1 MEGNKPVGVFTVDR
15 ELVVRSWDA
24 WLSDATGVAEA
35 DACGRALTELFP
47 EIAQRGFL
55 PRLERVSNEGAV
67 EVLAPAFHHYLI
79 PCALRAP
86 SEHFTCMQ
94 QHVTL
99 SPLRANGGVSGIVVT
114 IEDVTARLDRERAL
128 AVQLRSHDAAIRLRA
143 AQSLAEDG
151 APFLV
156 DAIGDESWRVR
167 RVAAQGLA
175 RAADRDAIAKLVA
188 AIREHHQDVSVLN
201 TAITALAGAAASAV
215 LPVVELLTSSDADAR
230 TYAALALGLLRDE
243 RAVPPLLE
251 RLGDENAN
259 VRFHAIEALGR
270 IGDRRAADAIATVA
284 ESLDFSVAFAAL
296 DALAL
301 IGDPLVAPRVLPLL
315 DDDDLAGPAAECLGR
330 IGGEEV
336 VPALA
341 AVLGRDQAPA
351 ASIAVALAELRRRL
365 DAHFGIGALVE
376 DFSRSVIDT
385 AGVAR
390 LVAAL
395 ARANDRELEDIAT
408 VLSWLPFDGVDDV
421 LGSLLPHDRVRQLA
435 AEALAKRGDA
445 GAAVLMTALRSDDVE
460 VRKAVV
466 TALGHSGHQ
475 SAVPALLDLLRT
487 DPDSAVVI
495 AGALGAIGATS
506 AFDALEALLDDP
518 QASVRQAAVAALSSI
533 AHRGTRELAS
543 ALIADASWRRREA
556 GARIA
561 GYFGFPECANGV
573 LALCRDPD
581 ERVRRA
587 ALEHVVLFEDGRAV
601 REIETALLA
610 GSPGVRAAAAR
621 AVGQVEDPAAS
632 GLLVRALHDDDM
644 WVRYF
649 SARSAARHAHLGAA
663 LEQRLVELANS
674 DPVTP
679 VRVAALEGLVASRAE
694 AAVPLLVRLT
704 STADEEVARTAV
716 SLLGDVSDPNAESE
730 LVRLLEGGDPA
741 RARWA
746 LEALR
751 RSAPT
756 TASLATTKAV
766 GRVAA
771 GEDHDLQ
778 ELAIEVLGRIGTVDA
793 LSILITLTS
802 NVRVRPAVIA
812 AIALFSDA
820 VNTGVLSALRSP
832 DESVRRAVVEALARA
847 RHDAVPHLL
856 AAALDDTSPVVRLE
870 AARALSRLDLGDAE
884 RQLSLLADSDESAA
898 VRFVA
903 RRVLTRGHRAQ
914 A

>member
-1 MEGNKPVGVFTVDR
+1 MEGDKPVGVFTLDR
-15 ELVVRSWDA
+15 DLVVSSWDA
-24 WLSDATGVAEA
+24 WLSEATGIAAA
-35 DACGRALTELFP
+35 DACGRALTDLFP

-79 PCALRAP
+79 PCSLRTP
-86 SEHFTCMQ
+86 SEHFACMQ

-99 SPLRANGGVSGIVVT
+99 SPLRGNDGVSGIVVT

-128 AVQLRSHDAAIRLRA
+128 AAQLRSHDVAIRLRA

-151 APFLV
+151 APLLV
-156 DAIGDESWRVR
+156 EAIGDESWRVR

-175 RAADRDAIAKLVA
+175 RAGDHDAIAKLVA

-215 LPVVELLTSSDADAR
+215 HPVVELLTSSDADAR

-243 RAVPPLLE
+243 RAVAPLLD
-251 RLGDENAN
+251 RLADENAN

-270 IGDRRAADAIATVA
+270 IGDRRAADAIAAVA
-284 ESLDFSVAFAAL
+284 ESRDFSVAFAAL

-301 IGDPLVAPRVLPLL
+301 IGDPLVAPRLLPLL
-315 DDDDLAGPAAECLGR
+315 DDDNLAGPAAECLGR

-341 AVLGRDQAPA
+341 AALTRDHAPA
-351 ASIAVALAELRRRL
+351 GSVAVALADLRRRL

-376 DFSRSVIDT
+376 DLSRSAIDP
-385 AGVAR
+385 AGVR
-390 LVAAL
+390 RMVAAL
-395 ARANDRELEDIAT
+395 TQASDRELEDLAT

-421 LGSLLPHDRVRQLA
+421 LGSLLPHDGIRPLA
-435 AEALAKRGDA
+435 AEALAKRGDR
-445 GAAVLMTALRSDDVE
+445 GVSVLLAALTAADVE
-460 VRKAVV
+460 VRKSVV
-466 TALGHSGHQ
+466 MALGDSGSQ
-475 SAVPALLDLLRT
+475 RAVPALVDLLRS
-487 DPDSAVVI
+487 DPESAIVV

-506 AFDALEALLDDP
+506 AFESLVTLLDDP
-518 QASVRQAAVAALSSI
+518 QPSVRQAAVAALSSI
-533 AHRGTRELAS
+533 AHHRTRELAL
-543 ALIADASWRRREA
+543 ALIADTSWRRREA

-561 GYFGFPECANGV
+561 GYFGFPECAEGV
-573 LALCRDPD
+573 LALCRDRD

-587 ALEHVVLFEDGRAV
+587 ALEHVALFEDGRGIQ
-601 REIETALLA
+601 EIDAALRA
-610 GSPGVRAAAAR
+610 DNPGVRAAAAR
-621 AVGQVEDPAAS
+621 ALGQVEDPAAS
-632 GLLVRALHDDDM
+632 DLLVRGLGDDDM

-649 SARSAARHAHLGAA
+649 SARSAGRLASAGAA
-663 LEQRLVELANS
+663 VEKRLGELATS

-679 VRVAALEGLVASRAE
+679 VRVAALEAIVATGMKS
-694 AAVPLLVRLT
+694 AVRLLVRLT
-704 STADEEVARTAV
+704 SADDEEVARTAT
-716 SLLGDVSDPNAESE
+716 SLLGDVVDPEAENE
-730 LVRLLEGGDPA
+730 LVRLIEGGGAA

-751 RSAPT
+751 RAAPSTTSDSA
-756 TASLATTKAV
+756 TKAV
-766 GRVAA
+766 GRIAA
-771 GEDHDLQ
+771 GAVPELQ
-778 ELAIEVLGRIGTVDA
+778 ELAIEVLGHIGTVEA

-802 NVRVRPAVIA
+802 NPRVRPAVID
-812 AIALFSDA
+812 AIALVSDA

-832 DESVRRAVVEALARA
+832 DEGVRRAVVEALARA
-847 RHDAVPHLL
+847 RHDTVPHLL

-884 RQLSLLADSDESAA
+884 RQLSLLADSDESPA

-903 RRVLTRGHRAQ
+903 RRVLTGGRRAQ